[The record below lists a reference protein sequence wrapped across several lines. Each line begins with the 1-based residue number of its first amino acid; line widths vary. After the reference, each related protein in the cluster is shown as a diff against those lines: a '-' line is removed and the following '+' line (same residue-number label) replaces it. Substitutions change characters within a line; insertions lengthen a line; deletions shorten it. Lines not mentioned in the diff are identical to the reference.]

1 MQIKSSYTL
10 LLRRIRDQ
18 FFQDQRSKLLQ
29 HTELI
34 FVHLFISIA
43 ITIIFRF
50 PNALYNSWNV
60 PFVMNLKQFR
70 DHLETNYNLLDFWGL
85 LSFHSILFQ
94 PQYLQVELGI
104 GTIASDASTVYTG
117 YSEYIWSE
125 SLKTTFDRVVEPT
138 INTPNMT
145 LYIKFAAN
153 GQSYADL
160 QYPYRFQSFSITTLR
175 CIVKQIGIPA
185 RQFLN
190 WPEKQL
196 YTKSIEEI
204 YQRNPSL
211 INKTVIKRCGI
222 LLGYLY
228 GPSTESINLNESSP
242 RILRRFDSETLFIV
256 IGIDT
261 ITEVLPR
268 CIVISDNNRTENI
281 DFSLNTIR
289 YQHDRAEWLH
299 ARLMILCSQ
308 YRYLCEQQALR
319 DEEEERQRHLQRMIE
334 QERERRLQYLIDE
347 ETEHQIREYGDDF
360 NRILQGITSAS
371 PRVIAEYRMNG
382 PLTINDGLM
391 FEECPICI
399 TDYQMNQQYAR
410 WSCPGQHIFH
420 FNCMLDVLRTD
431 NRCPMCRHAVEAAN
445 ILDAYV
451 SNWLMQLTLLDDL

>member
-1 MQIKSSYTL
+1 MQIKSSYAL

-228 GPSTESINLNESSP
+228 GPSTESISKK
-242 RILRRFDSETLFIV
+242 
-256 IGIDT
+256 
-261 ITEVLPR
+261 
-268 CIVISDNNRTENI
+268 
-281 DFSLNTIR
+281 
-289 YQHDRAEWLH
+289 
-299 ARLMILCSQ
+299 
-308 YRYLCEQQALR
+308 YRCEQQALR

-445 ILDAYV
+445 ILDAYF